1 MPPNKQET
9 ACGRHAGSAFEINDQ
24 KRAACPQRPEAQLP
38 AFSSPPGN
46 VFFIAAVRNPP
57 PSF

>member
-9 ACGRHAGSAFEINDQ
+9 ACGRHAGSAFEINSQ
-24 KRAACPQRPEAQLP
+24 KQTALP
-38 AFSSPPGN
+38 GRKPCFRLFSSPPGN